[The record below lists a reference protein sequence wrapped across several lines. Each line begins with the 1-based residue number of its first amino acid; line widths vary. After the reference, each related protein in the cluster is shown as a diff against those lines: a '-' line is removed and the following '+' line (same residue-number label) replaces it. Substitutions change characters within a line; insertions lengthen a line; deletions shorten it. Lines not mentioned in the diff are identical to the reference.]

1 MEHAEALA
9 LLGLRGEPSA
19 EDVRA
24 SFRHLIW
31 QSHPDL
37 TASLEAADD
46 AADPGSPAH
55 VLIAAYRVALNRAR
69 PTSPDGVPAPA
80 EESAPP
86 TGASASAV
94 DPSQRAWLVD
104 HDTIALRCFHEEA
117 FARMLDVGSL
127 LGAITYL
134 DRQGELIEVMLT
146 TKLGDTVSLVVS
158 FQGRADWVEAFLTT
172 EVLDIARH
180 ELPTVDQITE
190 LVLHELLRRW

>member
-9 LLGLRGEPSA
+9 LLGLRGEPDE

-24 SFRHLIW
+24 AFRHLIW
-31 QSHPDL
+31 QSHPDV
-37 TASLEAADD
+37 TASVDLADNGTK
-46 AADPGSPAH
+46 ASA
-55 VLIAAYRVALNRAR
+55 LITAYRVALDRAR
-69 PTSPDGVPAPA
+69 TAWPGGAPA
-80 EESAPP
+80 RSEATVERADVSEPM
-86 TGASASAV
+86 V
-94 DPSQRAWLVD
+94 DLGKRAWLVD
-104 HDTIALRCFHEEA
+104 RDTIALRCFHEEA
-117 FARMLDVGSL
+117 FARLLDVGTL

-146 TKLGDTVSLVVS
+146 TKLGDTVSLVIS
-158 FQGRADWVEAFLTT
+158 FQGRAEWVEAFLTT